1 MSKIF
6 TAIILLSL
14 CTVAGAQTSAPADV
28 QAKLS
33 LAENKTVYRMGESIR
48 LVLAF
53 TADREG
59 YTIEYTPDGKDGRA
73 DTVVISPEGGFVN
86 WLDEVN
92 EISGWRCVVMT
103 DKVSRTPKTVEL
115 ILNDKVRFDSPGRY
129 SVSVTTRRVTQS
141 SESESGRE
149 TIILSSNPVTFEVQP
164 MSDEDEA
171 KQVKRLSELLDGKPD
186 PRKDQEAAQQLSY
199 LTGDPSTR
207 EKVRRFFINDQRVA
221 NYYGHLWFGLFM
233 ARNRPLVFKLIDN
246 KLADP
251 NTPVTF
257 QVFNA
262 ATRLKFL
269 LMHGA
274 REKPSL
280 PPNMVGGS
288 PDPRA
293 IEIRDAY
300 VMELAASLNKR
311 TGDSQTRTA
320 ITLLTN
326 LDKTSPSTAVQLRE
340 VRGVLVQQFHTLH
353 PYDQEW
359 LLQQYWEQLRDPALV
374 PSLRKLLKSTGVAA
388 KNLHEAALKRITELA
403 PDEVRPYVVAEIL
416 DAGSFVDPK
425 ILADVKDESLPEVDA
440 PLLDQIRTLAS
451 SPQNRDRILLNL
463 KTPLLVRFAT
473 DKIYQPLMQ
482 VYQER
487 RENLLPEARAGL
499 LAYFAKHNDREAM
512 ALIQQEVSELKHGQ
526 YPQLLNELTEL
537 YYSESIS
544 ALLKELLESDDPS
557 LASHAGYLIGRH
569 GSSSDEKVLT
579 ARLQRWNEQWRD
591 RPAEADAQ
599 RQGQIERELIYAL
612 VNGKGWKLSEV
623 RVKELKASCL
633 TEMCKQSNRQP

>member
-300 VMELAASLNKR
+300 VMEL
-311 TGDSQTRTA
+311 
-320 ITLLTN
+320 
-326 LDKTSPSTAVQLRE
+326 
-340 VRGVLVQQFHTLH
+340 
-353 PYDQEW
+353 
-359 LLQQYWEQLRDPALV
+359 
-374 PSLRKLLKSTGVAA
+374 
-388 KNLHEAALKRITELA
+388 
-403 PDEVRPYVVAEIL
+403 
-416 DAGSFVDPK
+416 
-425 ILADVKDESLPEVDA
+425 
-440 PLLDQIRTLAS
+440 
-451 SPQNRDRILLNL
+451 
-463 KTPLLVRFAT
+463 
-473 DKIYQPLMQ
+473 
-482 VYQER
+482 
-487 RENLLPEARAGL
+487 
-499 LAYFAKHNDREAM
+499 
-512 ALIQQEVSELKHGQ
+512 
-526 YPQLLNELTEL
+526 
-537 YYSESIS
+537 
-544 ALLKELLESDDPS
+544 
-557 LASHAGYLIGRH
+557 
-569 GSSSDEKVLT
+569 
-579 ARLQRWNEQWRD
+579 
-591 RPAEADAQ
+591 
-599 RQGQIERELIYAL
+599 
-612 VNGKGWKLSEV
+612 
-623 RVKELKASCL
+623 
-633 TEMCKQSNRQP
+633 